1 MLATIVFAVSF
12 LVYGI
17 VGKTLETENVC
28 IRFNLLFK
36 KKKTTSLL
44 FYFSVS
50 NSIFSNKVVN
60 CKNYLL

>member
-1 MLATIVFAVSF
+1 MLATIVFVVSF

-36 KKKTTSLL
+36 KKTSLL

-50 NSIFSNKVVN
+50 NAIFSNKVVN

>member
-1 MLATIVFAVSF
+1 MLATIVFVVSF

-28 IRFNLLFK
+28 IKFNLLLK
-36 KKKTTSLL
+36 KKTSLL

>member
-36 KKKTTSLL
+36 KKNNL
-44 FYFSVS
+44 FAVLF
-50 NSIFSNKVVN
+50 
-60 CKNYLL
+60 

>member
-1 MLATIVFAVSF
+1 MLATTVFVVSF

-36 KKKTTSLL
+36 KKTSLL

>member
-36 KKKTTSLL
+36 KKKQPLCCFILVFQIL
-44 FYFSVS
+44 FFQIRS
-50 NSIFSNKVVN
+50 
-60 CKNYLL
+60 

>member
-1 MLATIVFAVSF
+1 MLATIVFVVSF

-28 IRFNLLFK
+28 IRFNLLLK
-36 KKKTTSLL
+36 KKTSLL

>member
-36 KKKTTSLL
+36 KKTTSLL

>member
-1 MLATIVFAVSF
+1 MLATIVFVVSF

-28 IRFNLLFK
+28 IRFNLLLK
-36 KKKTTSLL
+36 KKKTSLL

-50 NSIFSNKVVN
+50 NAIFSNKVVN

>member
-1 MLATIVFAVSF
+1 MLATIVFVVSF

-36 KKKTTSLL
+36 KKNL
-44 FYFSVS
+44 FAVLF
-50 NSIFSNKVVN
+50 
-60 CKNYLL
+60 